1 MRHLCRWRWGQLNE
15 TISFEDMDTDG
26 DGALVADDVRVA
38 LEKFTASASSRQEA
52 DSMIRL
58 FDVDG
63 DGKISKHE
71 WLAILESCAPLA

>member
-1 MRHLCRWRWGQLNE
+1 
-15 TISFEDMDTDG
+15 MDADADG
-26 DGALVADDVRVA
+26 CLDAADVRVA
-38 LEKFTASASSRQEA
+38 LEKFTASASSEQEA

-71 WLAILESCAPLA
+71 WTALLES